1 MASNRIL
8 FRASTLAAAAALLAP
23 AAQAA
28 DIITFPL
35 TNGTPTVAGGK
46 NYSVTV
52 GGKTVNMRV
61 TAWSTN
67 GTAPTSTVKSAT
79 VNTYTNGLGVTS
91 TGESTSSPHHTIDN
105 KTNIDFLIFQFD
117 QAVELLSGKLTTYRF
132 DSTKFDSDVTVAY
145 GTTNTAW
152 NAGLGLNNA
161 TFATLDAMFAG
172 PFTTISNASTNVQTA
187 NTTLFNTAGNTGNI
201 WLVGAAF
208 ANSAENCRSSGSG
221 TGTKPCTDG
230 FKLSQLKLE
239 TVSMVPEPGTWAMMI
254 FGFGVIGG
262 ALRFKR
268 KGQFVVHA

>member
-1 MASNRIL
+1 MITNRTPI
-8 FRASTLAAAAALLAP
+8 RATAIAAAAALLAP

-46 NYSVTV
+46 NYSVTID
-52 GGKTVNMRV
+52 GKTVNMRV

-91 TGESTSSPHHTIDN
+91 TGESTSSPNHTIDN

-132 DSTKFDSDVTVAY
+132 DSTKYDSDVTVSY
-145 GTTNTAW
+145 GTTNIGW
-152 NAGLGLNNA
+152 NNNLGLNNA
-161 TFATLDAMFAG
+161 TFASLDAMFAG
-172 PFTTISNASTNVQTA
+172 PFTTIYNNSTNVQTA
-187 NTTLFNTAGNTGNI
+187 GTTQFNPAGNTGNI
-201 WLVGAAF
+201 WLIGAAF

-239 TVSMVPEPGTWAMMI
+239 TIAAVPEPGTWAMMI